1 MLEKTLNKAS
11 EIIKE
16 HDPGHVDECDK
27 DQDGEVTFDD
37 VGLEFNDPEGSISSD
52 DSTEKVDQSEDLS
65 CSEETESV
73 QSVIWVPRDKKGEL
87 KSAEQEAGFYELI
100 FSNVL
105 YEILVTLFS

>member
-1 MLEKTLNKAS
+1 MLEKTLNKAC

-16 HDPGHVDECDK
+16 HNPGYGDERDR
-27 DQDGEVTFDD
+27 DQDDGATFDD
-37 VGLEFNDPEGSISSD
+37 VGYEFNDPEGSISSD

-87 KSAEQEAGFYELI
+87 KSAEQEAGFHGLI
-100 FSNVL
+100 FSSIL
-105 YEILVTLFS
+105 YEAYVIFY